1 MAKCRYMI
9 LIAFLSLCLGAA
21 PVDRETDSLSIK
33 AGLVIDLDANRGVV
47 AGTDNRVEKWVNQVE
62 SFPIK
67 TFEKRDEGRN
77 VKGSG
82 MPLLK
87 ADVAQLNGHRTV
99 VFNKQ
104 ELVAMDEDALDHL
117 ITGSGYTWFCVL
129 KAGEQSG
136 ELPDVNSLFGN
147 LRNGGNYEGFWG
159 GLADDNRVWMGS
171 RSGVTFG
178 RWDGNNPQVISEE
191 RLNQTDYYLLMGH
204 MEAGTGVV
212 TLSLFI
218 NDPKQ
223 PVVTHPFPV
232 NIHADASK
240 LAIGQERD
248 AIEHPGVESFVGE
261 IARFLLYDRPLTENE
276 LVQVAAELKKHYNL

>member
-1 MAKCRYMI
+1 MA
-9 LIAFLSLCLGAA
+9 LIAFLSLCLWAVPA
-21 PVDRETDSLSIK
+21 DQEIDTLAIK
-33 AGLVIDLDANRGVV
+33 EGLIIELDADRGVV
-47 AGTDNRVEKWVNQVE
+47 AGADNRVEKWVNQVE
-62 SFPIK
+62 SFTIQ
-67 TFEKRDEGRN
+67 TFEKRDEGRE

-87 ADVAQLNGHRTV
+87 SDVAQLNGHGTV

-104 ELVAMDEDALDHL
+104 ELVAADEDALDHL

-129 KAGEQSG
+129 KAGKQSG
-136 ELPDVNSLFGN
+136 ELPDVHSFFGN

-159 GLADDNRVWMGS
+159 GLADNNQVWMGS
-171 RSGVTFG
+171 RSGATFG

-191 RLNQTDYYLLMGH
+191 RLNQQDYYLLMGH

-218 NDPKQ
+218 NDPET
-223 PVVTHPFPV
+223 PVTTHPFPV
-232 NIHADASK
+232 NTAANASK

-261 IARFLLYDRPLTENE
+261 IARFMLYERPLTKSE
-276 LVQVAAELKKHYNL
+276 LVRMAAALKADYNL

>member
-1 MAKCRYMI
+1 MYML
-9 LIAFLSLCLGAA
+9 LITFLSLSLSVAA
-21 PVDRETDSLSIK
+21 PADGGVDTLTTEE
-33 AGLVIDLDANRGVV
+33 GLIIDLDADHGVV
-47 AGTDNRVEKWVNQVE
+47 VGAGNRVEKWVNQVE
-62 SFPIK
+62 SFAIK
-67 TFEKRDEGRN
+67 TFEKRDEGRE

-87 ADVAQLNGHRTV
+87 PDVAQLNGHSTV
-99 VFNKQ
+99 AFHQQ

-129 KAGEQSG
+129 KAGKQPG
-136 ELPDVNSLFGN
+136 ELPDVNSFFGN
-147 LRNGGNYEGFWG
+147 LRNGGNYEGFCG

-171 RSGVTFG
+171 TSGVAFG
-178 RWDGNNPQVISEE
+178 RCDEHSPQVISGE
-191 RLNQTDYYLLMGH
+191 RLKQTDHSLLVGH

-218 NDPKQ
+218 NDPQ
-223 PVVTHPFPV
+223 HPFVTHPSPV

-248 AIEHPGVESFVGE
+248 AIEHPGVESFVGA
-261 IARFLLYDRPLTENE
+261 IARFLLYDRPLTKKE
-276 LVQVAAELKKHYNL
+276 LVQVATRLKAHYNL